1 MGTCMM
7 MSIDSS
13 KSESKGAYGKA
24 AIEWEAEK
32 QTQTLCS
39 AAPAASS
46 LTVFSSHT
54 APIPAS
60 NHQPAN
66 SIFLSH
72 HSSHQLQLQPSEAN
86 RVKVCKATTSPSP
99 GAPACCDAS
108 CHINFF
114 CPDWCRTHA
123 TSGCH
128 SLKRT
133 NSYRFIECVDIQW
146 INCCWSTQPCF
157 YHKQLHA
164 C

>member
-1 MGTCMM
+1 M

-54 APIPAS
+54 APVPAS

-72 HSSHQLQLQPSEAN
+72 HSSHQLQLQPNEQSEN
-86 RVKVCKATTSPSP
+86 VQGHDLSITR
-99 GAPACCDAS
+99 GPACCDAS
-108 CHINFF
+108 CHINFSVLT
-114 CPDWCRTHA
+114 DA
-123 TSGCH
+123 V
-128 SLKRT
+128 LM
-133 NSYRFIECVDIQW
+133 
-146 INCCWSTQPCF
+146 
-157 YHKQLHA
+157 QLA
-164 C
+164 DVTASNEQTVTDL